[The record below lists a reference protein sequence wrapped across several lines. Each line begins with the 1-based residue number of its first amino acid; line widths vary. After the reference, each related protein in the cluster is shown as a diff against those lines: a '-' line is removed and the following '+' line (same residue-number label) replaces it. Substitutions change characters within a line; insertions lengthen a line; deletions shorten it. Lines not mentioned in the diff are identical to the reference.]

1 MSVASAL
8 VVTPLV
14 LAILAVYFLVAGKVL
29 GQGRPYGQWFGFV
42 AWGTAPA
49 LLLVPV
55 MALQILFSGN
65 GQVAPDAL
73 NPLSLNALV
82 IGLEASSTWHGLA
95 SSLNLTTL
103 WTVGLLAFGLQLW
116 TRRGWAQAITTA
128 MLPFVVVYGAWALKI
143 VVAG

>member
-29 GQGRPYGQWFGFV
+29 GQGRPYRQWFGFV

-55 MALQILFSGN
+55 MALQIVLSGN
-65 GQVAPDAL
+65 GQVAPDGL
-73 NPLSLNALV
+73 NPLSLNALA
-82 IGLEASSTWHGLA
+82 IGLDASSPWHGWA

-103 WTVGLLAFGLQLW
+103 WTVGLLAFGLRLW
-116 TRRGWAQAITTA
+116 TQRGWPHAIATSL
-128 MLPFVVVYGAWALKI
+128 LPFAAVYGAWALKI